1 MRAGDADHL
10 PTLRPSDQNATVT
23 AGAPLDDRWAMIELI
38 LTVCALTA
46 PGQCDEQRLQ
56 FASEESLM
64 QCMMQAPPY
73 IAQWADQHP
82 ATRITRWRCA
92 FPGDE
97 KI

>member
-1 MRAGDADHL
+1 MG
-10 PTLRPSDQNATVT
+10 
-23 AGAPLDDRWAMIELI
+23 GAEVPLEDGCAMIELI

-46 PGQCDEQRLQ
+46 PSQCDEQRLQ
-56 FASEESLM
+56 FVSQGSLM

-73 IAQWADQHP
+73 IAEWSNEHP
-82 ATRITRWRCA
+82 AEHVTRWRCA